1 MYLEVSPAGG
11 KLWRFKY
18 RYGGKEKRLSLGTYP
33 EEALTEAREKRDA
46 FHNLL
51 ANGIEPS
58 ANVKAERAA
67 QRTLRKLAFGRNPF
81 HSRQQGCAV
90 SPARETPSESNP
102 SRN

>member
-11 KLWRFKY
+11 KFWRFKY

-33 EEALTEAREKRDA
+33 EVALTEAREKRDA

-67 QRTLRKLAFGRNPF
+67 QRTKEACVWP
-81 HSRQQGCAV
+81 QPV
-90 SPARETPSESNP
+90 SLSTTRVRCLSG
-102 SRN
+102 